1 MSLEGSPIRPPE
13 DCFRPVCITPPRK
26 VPVVKITE
34 LENIFSP
41 FSVVTD
47 LMVEFSKITISNKLL
62 RYAPILLLLISV
74 LNEFDFNYLKIQYF
88 SFNFVYILIFYWTLR
103 SPNQLGYISIFLAG
117 IINDVIMGLPI
128 GISSL
133 CYLLICSVT
142 AYIRNITL
150 IYNFINDK
158 KFKSKSRKI
167 FVLRPTGKVRPIG
180 RRQYHQP

>member
-1 MSLEGSPIRPPE
+1 MSSLNKSS
-13 DCFRPVCITPPRK
+13 FFK
-26 VPVVKITE
+26 V
-34 LENIFSP
+34 LFSYFP
-41 FSVVTD
+41 TIILFLSV
-47 LMVEFSKITISNKLL
+47 F
-62 RYAPILLLLISV
+62 
-74 LNEFDFNYLKIQYF
+74 NEYDFNYLKIEYF

-150 IYNFINDK
+150 IYNFINDWISILFTLLLINSIQILILDFI
-158 KFKSKSRKI
+158 FKYNLDYLSYLINSGFTFLLYPLFYLIFNYLDQKI
-167 FVLRPTGKVRPIG
+167 LL
-180 RRQYHQP
+180 QPND

>member
-1 MSLEGSPIRPPE
+1 MSSLNKS
-13 DCFRPVCITPPRK
+13 T
-26 VPVVKITE
+26 
-34 LENIFSP
+34 
-41 FSVVTD
+41 
-47 LMVEFSKITISNKLL
+47 FSKILFSYFPTL
-62 RYAPILLLLISV
+62 ILFLSV
-74 LNEFDFNYLKIQYF
+74 FNEHDFNYLKIQYF

-150 IYNFINDK
+150 IYNFINDWISIL
-158 KFKSKSRKI
+158 FTLLLINSIQILILDFIFNYNLDYLSYLINTGFTFLLYPLFYLIFNYLDQKI
-167 FVLRPTGKVRPIG
+167 LF
-180 RRQYHQP
+180 QPND

>member
-1 MSLEGSPIRPPE
+1 MSSLNKSS
-13 DCFRPVCITPPRK
+13 FF
-26 VPVVKITE
+26 KIF
-34 LENIFSP
+34 FSYFP
-41 FSVVTD
+41 TLILFLSV
-47 LMVEFSKITISNKLL
+47 F
-62 RYAPILLLLISV
+62 
-74 LNEFDFNYLKIQYF
+74 NEYDFNYLKIEYF

-150 IYNFINDK
+150 IYNFINDWISIL
-158 KFKSKSRKI
+158 FTLLLINSIQILILDFIFNYNLDYLSYLINSGFTFLLYPLFYLIFNYLDQKI
-167 FVLRPTGKVRPIG
+167 LL
-180 RRQYHQP
+180 QPND

>member
-1 MSLEGSPIRPPE
+1 MSSLNKSS
-13 DCFRPVCITPPRK
+13 FF
-26 VPVVKITE
+26 
-34 LENIFSP
+34 NIF
-41 FSVVTD
+41 FSYFPT
-47 LMVEFSKITISNKLL
+47 L
-62 RYAPILLLLISV
+62 ILFLSV
-74 LNEFDFNYLKIQYF
+74 FNEHDFNYLKIQYF

-150 IYNFINDK
+150 IYNFINDWISIL
-158 KFKSKSRKI
+158 FTLLLINSIQILILDFIFNYNLDYLSYLINSGFTFLLYPLFYLIFNYLDQKI
-167 FVLRPTGKVRPIG
+167 LL
-180 RRQYHQP
+180 QPND

>member
-1 MSLEGSPIRPPE
+1 MSSLNKSS
-13 DCFRPVCITPPRK
+13 FF
-26 VPVVKITE
+26 KIF
-34 LENIFSP
+34 FSYFP
-41 FSVVTD
+41 TLILFLSV
-47 LMVEFSKITISNKLL
+47 F
-62 RYAPILLLLISV
+62 
-74 LNEFDFNYLKIQYF
+74 NEHDFNYLKIQYF

-150 IYNFINDK
+150 IYNFINDWISIL
-158 KFKSKSRKI
+158 FTLLLINSIQILILDFIFNYNLDYLSYLINSGFTFLLYPLFYLIFNYLDEKI
-167 FVLRPTGKVRPIG
+167 LL
-180 RRQYHQP
+180 QPND